1 MTQTQ
6 ILIRTVKQKLTVT
19 KRQKIV
25 ISASITTIGLMMT
38 QVVSPFSRTKFII
51 GLLVTTF
58 VVSLWA
64 LWEGMSRVKA
74 LTVLVLPLLFTLGVS
89 TFYFLLPIRW
99 LTRLP
104 FDIVFG
110 LSIYFLFLSQNVF
123 NVASVRT
130 IPLYRAAS
138 TVTFLFTVFTSILL
152 FHVLHAFSLPF
163 VLNGI
168 AVFLISFLLILPI
181 LWSVD
186 MEEINIRLLIY
197 AFCMSLII
205 GEVGVVLSFWPIP
218 SNSLMWSIVLSSVL
232 FILLGFNF
240 DYLRERLGKREVVL
254 YILFGV
260 LVLGVTALTT
270 SWSG

>member
-6 ILIRTVKQKLTVT
+6 ILVKTVKEKLTVS

-25 ISASITTIGLMMT
+25 IATAIITIGLMMT
-38 QVVSPFSRTKFII
+38 QVVSPFSRTRFIV
-51 GLLVTTF
+51 GLLITTF
-58 VVSLWA
+58 ITSLWA

-89 TFYFLLPIRW
+89 TFYFLLPVRW

-123 NVASVRT
+123 NVASLRT

-138 TVTFLFTVFTSILL
+138 TVTFLFTIFTSILL

-163 VLNGI
+163 LLNG
-168 AVFLISFLLILPI
+168 ATVFLISFLLILPI

-186 MEEINIRLLIY
+186 MDEINSKLLIY
-197 AFCMSLII
+197 AFCLSLIV
-205 GEVGVVLSFWPIP
+205 GEVAIALSFWPIP

-240 DYLRERLGKREVVL
+240 DYLRERITRREVVL

-260 LVLGVTALTT
+260 LVLGVTVLTT